1 MDVNDKLD
9 ELAGM
14 VAGAR
19 SMPMSSSC
27 VLNRAEVLDLIE
39 DVRRQLPADLARAD
53 ALLGDAEGVL
63 EAARGQADEFV
74 AAAHEERMQLVSQAQ
89 VVAQAEREASRI
101 VAAAEQ
107 EAASMHREIDDYID
121 AKLANFEIV
130 LSKTMDAVHR
140 GREKIQGR
148 RAVEQLADLDLSDP
162 DEPPQS

>member
-9 ELAGM
+9 ELAAM

-39 DVRRQLPADLARAD
+39 EVRRQLPADLARAD

-63 EAARGQADEFV
+63 SVARGQADDFV
-74 AAAHEERMQLVSQAQ
+74 AAAHEERMQLVSQTQ
-89 VVAQAEREASRI
+89 VLAQAEREASRI
-101 VAAAEQ
+101 IAAAEQ

-162 DEPPQS
+162 DAPPES

>member
-9 ELAGM
+9 ELAAM

-53 ALLGDAEGVL
+53 ALLGDADGVL
-63 EAARGQADEFV
+63 AAARGQADEFV
-74 AAAHEERMQLVSQAQ
+74 AAAHDERMQLVSQTQ

>member
-9 ELAGM
+9 ELAAM

-63 EAARGQADEFV
+63 AAARGEADEFV
-74 AAAHEERMQLVSQAQ
+74 AAAHDERMQLVSQTQ